1 MESPFGIKAF
11 QSRRSFVSVSGM
23 ETGQVAERLEALGN
37 ATRLGI
43 FRLLVQ
49 AGPDGFPVG
58 EVQRALD
65 VPPSTLSHHLARLM
79 RVGLVTQERQGR
91 VLICRA
97 DFETMNAVIGFLTEK
112 CCAGVEIPAQAGAA

>member
-1 MESPFGIKAF
+1 
-11 QSRRSFVSVSGM
+11 M
-23 ETGQVAERLEALGN
+23 ETSKVAERLEALGN

-49 AGPDGFPVG
+49 AGPSGFPVG
-58 EVQRALD
+58 EIQRALA

-97 DFETMNAVIGFLTEK
+97 DFDAMNAVIGFLTEK
-112 CCAGVEIPAQAGAA
+112 CCAGVEVPAKAGAA